1 MEKKL
6 FQAES
11 KRLLDLMIHSIYTHK
26 EIFLRELISNGSDA
40 MDKLHYLSLTDET
53 ARGVVDKF
61 QMKLT
66 VDPEKRELI
75 LSDTGIGMTLE
86 ELEANLGTIAK
97 SGSLQF
103 KEEMTKAENHEQD
116 TVDIIGQFGVGFY
129 SAFMV
134 SKKVTVITK
143 AYNSDQAYC
152 WESEGAD
159 GYTITPCEKDG
170 VGTTIIMTLLDD
182 TEEEKYSEYLETY
195 KLKSL
200 VKKYS
205 DYVRYPIVMD
215 VEKSRPIEKEEADEN
230 EEIEYETYV
239 EEETLNSMIPIWQ
252 RSRSEVSDEDCNQ
265 YYKEKFYDHEDPI
278 LTLRVNAE
286 GAITY
291 KAMLFIPSHTPYGYY
306 TKEFEKGLQLYSS
319 GVMIMDKCADLLPE
333 HFRFVKGIV
342 DSQDL
347 SLNISRELLQHD
359 RQLKV
364 IASNIEKK
372 IKSELQK
379 LMKNHREKYE
389 QFFGQFGLQ
398 LKYGVVSDFG
408 MHKETLQDLLLFHSS
423 TENKLVSLK
432 EYVERMKEDQPYIYY
447 ACGESVK
454 KIDQLPQT
462 EPVREKGYEMLYL
475 VDDIDEFVF
484 QTLMK
489 YADKEFKSINGD
501 DLGLESD
508 ADKKQM
514 EEQIEENKDLLT
526 FVKEALKDS
535 VHRVILSKKL
545 KSHPVCLS
553 SDSPISLEMEKYFK
567 AMPGGATPDMK
578 AERVLELNPNHAVFT
593 ALQDAYKNDQEK
605 AKKYAEILYYQALL
619 IADISLEDPA
629 RYTDLVCELMK

>member
-1 MEKKL
+1 MDKKL

>member
-1 MEKKL
+1 MMEKKL

-40 MDKLHYLSLTDET
+40 MDKLHYLSLTDEA
-53 ARGVVDKF
+53 ARGIVEKF
-61 QMKLT
+61 EMKLT
-66 VDPEKRELI
+66 VDKEKRELT
-75 LSDTGIGMTLE
+75 LSDTGIGMNLE

-97 SGSLQF
+97 SGSLKF
-103 KEEMTKAENHEQD
+103 KEEMAKAEGDNKDE
-116 TVDIIGQFGVGFY
+116 VDIIGQFGVGFY

-143 AYNSDQAYC
+143 AYNSNQAYK

-159 GYTITPCEKDG
+159 GYTIIPCEKDT
-170 VGTTIIMTLLDD
+170 VGTTIIMSLLDD
-182 TEEEKYSEYLETY
+182 TDEENYSEYLEIF

-205 DYVRYPIVMD
+205 DYIRYPILLD
-215 VEKSRPIEKEEADEN
+215 VEKSRPVEKTSDDEEVQ
-230 EEIEYETYV
+230 YETYI
-239 EEETLNSMIPIWQ
+239 EEEVLNSMVPIWQ

-278 LTLRVNAE
+278 ATIRVNAE
-286 GAITY
+286 GVVTY

-347 SLNISRELLQHD
+347 SLNISRELLQHN

-379 LMKNHREKYE
+379 LLKNDREKYE
-389 QFFGQFGLQ
+389 KFYQQFGLQ

-423 TENKLVSLK
+423 TENQLVSLK

-447 ACGESVK
+447 ACGESIK

-462 EPVREKGYEMLYL
+462 ELVREKGYEMLYL
-475 VDDIDEFVF
+475 VDEIDEFVC
-484 QTLMK
+484 QTLDSFL
-489 YADKEFKSINGD
+489 DKKFKSINGD

-508 ADKKQM
+508 EEKKQM
-514 EEQIEENKDLLT
+514 EEQAEENKNLLT
-526 FVKEALKDS
+526 FVEEVLKDS

-553 SDSPISLEMEKYFK
+553 SDSPVSLEMEKYFK
-567 AMPGGATPDMK
+567 SLPGADATVK
-578 AERVLELNPNHAVFT
+578 AEQVLELNPNHAVFT
-593 ALQDAYKNDQEK
+593 ALKDAYENDQEK

-629 RYTDLVCELMK
+629 RYTELVCELMK